1 MTSLGLYSEL
11 RDGNTIRA
19 YLDEL
24 VLQKIPVQL
33 WVTQEDALPFETTVA
48 KVTRDSFTTAQTPP
62 LQANQR
68 INLSFTLD
76 ARRFTARTKVV
87 AAGVFLVPYAI
98 AQGERRAR
106 FRAAFSRA
114 DGIDAFTCEHVSP
127 PFVWGRLVSG
137 RLLDLSLQGLRMS
150 LDDLSAAP
158 DAPAPLK
165 RGDAFKAVCIRGLPY
180 TPAIQCAG
188 VVAHVTP
195 VAEGLSAGLLLSD
208 LAEADQKNIERILA
222 RRFPT
227 TFGAAFPRKHRK
239 TDIADLPGAP
249 VPVKEAVKP
258 PEVVAVPVVAP
269 PPPRERPPRAPATAV
284 QRLRKAS
291 RRLLVIAAAEPGA
304 QTLADRLRE
313 DDFRQVVEARSYLE
327 AQNAARAF
335 RFDLVLLDVKVG
347 GHLGQMIL
355 ETLRRHGFLT
365 DTPVILVA
373 DRRDANIADVAEAL
387 GAVHVH
393 EKRASYEELAPVLYE
408 LL

>member
-1 MTSLGLYSEL
+1 
-11 RDGNTIRA
+11 
-19 YLDEL
+19 
-24 VLQKIPVQL
+24 
-33 WVTQEDALPFETTVA
+33 
-48 KVTRDSFTTAQTPP
+48 
-62 LQANQR
+62 
-68 INLSFTLD
+68 
-76 ARRFTARTKVV
+76 
-87 AAGVFLVPYAI
+87 
-98 AQGERRAR
+98 
-106 FRAAFSRA
+106 
-114 DGIDAFTCEHVSP
+114 
-127 PFVWGRLVSG
+127 
-137 RLLDLSLQGLRMS
+137 
-150 LDDLSAAP
+150 
-158 DAPAPLK
+158 
-165 RGDAFKAVCIRGLPY
+165 
-180 TPAIQCAG
+180 
-188 VVAHVTP
+188 
-195 VAEGLSAGLLLSD
+195 
-208 LAEADQKNIERILA
+208 
-222 RRFPT
+222 
-227 TFGAAFPRKHRK
+227 
-239 TDIADLPGAP
+239 
-249 VPVKEAVKP
+249 
-258 PEVVAVPVVAP
+258 VVAP